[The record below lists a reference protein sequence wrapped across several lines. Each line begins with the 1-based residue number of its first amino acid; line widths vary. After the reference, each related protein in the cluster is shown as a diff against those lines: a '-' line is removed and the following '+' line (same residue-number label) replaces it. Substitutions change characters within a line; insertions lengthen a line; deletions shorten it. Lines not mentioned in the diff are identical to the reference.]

1 MYTAYG
7 FEPLPRQKATIVI
20 GIWLRILQVRLW
32 KHLMENTLI
41 ISVVKP
47 AAMMVISIVTAQ
59 SPIPRPTAK
68 IATKMIAVKTIVIV
82 IVIAITTV
90 IATRIIA
97 ENRQN
102 PFRHCRRDFVVF

>member
-1 MYTAYG
+1 
-7 FEPLPRQKATIVI
+7 
-20 GIWLRILQVRLW
+20 
-32 KHLMENTLI
+32 MENTLI

-68 IATKMIAVKTIVIV
+68 IATKMIAVKTTVIV

-102 PFRHCRRDFVVF
+102 PFRHCRPLIKPHLRCQACGSSLVVPALYCLRSLPRPF

>member
-1 MYTAYG
+1 
-7 FEPLPRQKATIVI
+7 
-20 GIWLRILQVRLW
+20 
-32 KHLMENTLI
+32 MENTLI

-97 ENRQN
+97 EIE
-102 PFRHCRRDFVVF
+102 

>member
-7 FEPLPRQKATIVI
+7 FEPLPHQKATIVI
-20 GIWLRILQVRLW
+20 GMWLRILQVRLW

-47 AAMMVISIVTAQ
+47 AAMMVINIVTAQ
-59 SPIPRPTAK
+59 LPIPRPTAK
-68 IATKMIAVKTIVIV
+68 IATKMIAVKTTVIV